1 MPPLVVDVMN
11 AHRAA
16 LLRRERTQM
25 SAMAQR
31 WLGVERALQAEIVRF
46 TERLQQD
53 GLTVGQMR
61 SRQFQLDRFASLL
74 RQVRVELDR
83 YSDYAAPLIT
93 GQQREY
99 AATGIDHA
107 AAAINAVGEQAS
119 VIIKFDK
126 LPVGAV
132 ENLVGLAGDGSP
144 LRSLLQSSFGVGA
157 EGMFNQLIAGVALGR
172 NPQVVARMIVRD
184 GLSQSLT
191 RMMLIARTE
200 QLRVYRESSRQT
212 YISSGVVERYKRLAS
227 KSRRTCAACLMAD
240 GQIYELDEPFDEHPA
255 GRCQLLPVVAGLP
268 PVRWT
273 EGRDWFT
280 EQSPEVQRSILGPGR
295 FDAWSAGAFDLDQ
308 LVSRRENPVWGG
320 ALVPTPLR
328 DLLAGTAQPVTIRRD
343 RPEPE
348 PPAFYEMAERRR
360 RAEAIAA
367 EARAGAERMAA
378 EERARQLAAIAQQ
391 TAGPFQYQPSAQQ
404 LERVTATIDAALAR
418 AAQRNRVPAEEFERG
433 VKAGFEKLVS
443 DKPLAIQFMSANMD
457 RFLSDPR
464 FKTQFETGSSGGAL
478 NQDYRANA
486 EFYGLGAP
494 LNLNPS
500 DRPIYGYVNLGR
512 IAQNQVSQYGD
523 VTFILKDEVRSRSTV
538 TMDDSL
544 YNFAQSNVA
553 GTPINSPGKASW
565 DGQFTSLY
573 KYNKSGDLGEIFEEI
588 SYVEIQI
595 QGQVTISDV
604 RGIIDRKGRLT
615 AEQRRRLNQLGVE
628 VWDD

>member
-107 AAAINAVGEQAS
+107 ADAINAVGEQAG

-172 NPQVVARMIVRD
+172 NPQVVARMMVRD

-295 FDAWSAGAFDLDQ
+295 FDAWRAGAFDLDQ

-328 DLLAGTAQPVTIRRD
+328 DLLAGTAQPVTIRR
-343 RPEPE
+343 EPTVAE
-348 PPAFYEMAERRR
+348 PLQAPTRLQPSGPPVSDVLTLPSR
-360 RAEAIAA
+360 
-367 EARAGAERMAA
+367 G
-378 EERARQLAAIAQQ
+378 QLAAAMR
-391 TAGPFQYQPSAQQ
+391 
-404 LERVTATIDAALAR
+404 EALA
-418 AAQRNRVPAEEFERG
+418 AIDSVHGDGTLPSIP
-433 VKAGFEKLVS
+433 VKAGPKTMAQQGYFKWITSTGQPIEIKVSNSAEHPMNTLAHEIGHFIEKAGLLPAAQGNQQLMNAVQ
-443 DKPLAIQFMSANMD
+443 AY
-457 RFLSDPR
+457 
-464 FKTQFETGSSGGAL
+464 ETTVKNSGAFQRL
-478 NQDYRANA
+478 QRLL
-486 EFYGLGAP
+486 YGNEK
-494 LNLNPS
+494 LNLNGLP
-500 DRPIYGYVNLGR
+500 YGADMQYMRYLLR
-512 IAQNQVSQYGD
+512 SEEIWARSYAQYIA
-523 VTFILKDEVRSRSTV
+523 VRSQNSAMLEELRKEQA
-538 TMDDSL
+538 
-544 YNFAQSNVA
+544 YIYPVA
-553 GTPINSPGKASW
+553 WQDADFEPIAAA
-565 DGQFTSLY
+565 
-573 KYNKSGDLGEIFEEI
+573 
-588 SYVEIQI
+588 
-595 QGQVTISDV
+595 
-604 RGIIDRKGRLT
+604 IDELFKMIGWLR
-615 AEQRRRLNQLGVE
+615 
-628 VWDD
+628 